1 MAGTIHGTDSIL
13 AVRQPIFISNI
24 SQLQQ
29 TGWYFILNRQTQK
42 DQFPVSFLALFCPKR
57 GQKESPMAPPS
68 NARFLSDAD
77 KQGDNVDKGADD
89 SNAEHREQTLSKERV
104 GAIIMTG
111 NA

>member
-1 MAGTIHGTDSIL
+1 
-13 AVRQPIFISNI
+13 
-24 SQLQQ
+24 
-29 TGWYFILNRQTQK
+29 
-42 DQFPVSFLALFCPKR
+42 
-57 GQKESPMAPPS
+57 MAPPS